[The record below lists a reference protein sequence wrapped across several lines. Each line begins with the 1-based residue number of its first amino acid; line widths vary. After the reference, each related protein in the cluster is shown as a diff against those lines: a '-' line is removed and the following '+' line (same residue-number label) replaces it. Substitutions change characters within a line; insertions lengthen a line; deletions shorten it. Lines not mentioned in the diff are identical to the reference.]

1 MRETKRLREPDY
13 DWLTGPGEAAYI
25 AALHKEVV
33 ESKERDF
40 CTGTPQQWRL
50 LAPVAGL
57 RGGADT
63 YPKVSAPASIMSMAS
78 TACSSGY
85 TGQTSMPPRGPD
97 GPLVPVPVQGGDRSS
112 RSISAAQ
119 LVAVLY
125 MVALHPTNEGSL
137 PVGRRPLLIGIDPA
151 LELDMKGV

>member
-13 DWLTGPGEAAYI
+13 DWLTRPGQAAYI

-33 ESKERDF
+33 ESKGRDF
-40 CTGTPQQWRL
+40 
-50 LAPVAGL
+50 APERRNNGACSPLVAGL

-85 TGQTSMPPRGPD
+85 TGQTSMPPRGP
-97 GPLVPVPVQGGDRSS
+97 
-112 RSISAAQ
+112 
-119 LVAVLY
+119 
-125 MVALHPTNEGSL
+125 
-137 PVGRRPLLIGIDPA
+137 
-151 LELDMKGV
+151 

>member
-13 DWLTGPGEAAYI
+13 DWLTRPGQAAYI

-33 ESKERDF
+33 ESKGRDF

-50 LAPVAGL
+50 LALVAGL

-85 TGQTSMPPRGPD
+85 TGQTSMPPRGP
-97 GPLVPVPVQGGDRSS
+97 
-112 RSISAAQ
+112 
-119 LVAVLY
+119 
-125 MVALHPTNEGSL
+125 
-137 PVGRRPLLIGIDPA
+137 
-151 LELDMKGV
+151 